1 MILLLLEVEKR
12 FVEEEEEE
20 EPFGRLARDTSRR
33 VKRPFNDDTILSPL
47 EFVDK
52 EEVEG
57 LGLSCF
63 LDLDFDEVGFI
74 EAIEVEF
81 NVDAEVVS
89 VVILVINGSKLPLLV
104 EEPKAIPLP
113 LTDPLL
119 LGATGT
125 LKTSSSSPMTL
136 PVLNRLPA
144 LIPNLLIVGLSGIL
158 SFSSCHSF
166 LRADL
171 SSDNNDLSVDFL

>member
-1 MILLLLEVEKR
+1 M
-12 FVEEEEEE
+12 
-20 EPFGRLARDTSRR
+20 
-33 VKRPFNDDTILSPL
+33 KRPLSDETILSPL
-47 EFVDK
+47 ELDDDNDDNDEV
-52 EEVEG
+52 EVEG

-63 LDLDFDEVGFI
+63 LDLDFDEVGFVI
-74 EAIEVEF
+74 NEVEF
-81 NVDAEVVS
+81 EVDVEANVVS
-89 VVILVINGSKLPLLV
+89 VVILVMKGSKLPLLV
-104 EEPKAIPLP
+104 EVCKAFPPVP

-125 LKTSSSSPMTL
+125 LNTSSSSPPIAAMTL
-136 PVLNRLPA
+136 PLNRLPA

-171 SSDNNDLSVDFL
+171 SRDNKVLSVDFL